1 MQATKMP
8 VVVEQ
13 SEQSDRPVLFTIA
26 AQVSF
31 DGLFALIQALPK
43 MQKWQIYQA
52 LGMELAPKSAEAKAI
67 ARLTDEEDESKWIT
81 VVHEENEI
89 DEEALNEW
97 LVKRGC
103 KKAEV

>member
-8 VVVEQ
+8 IVVEQ

-31 DGLFALIQALPK
+31 DGLFALIQALLK

-52 LGMELAPKSAEAKAI
+52 LGVELAPQSAEAKAI
-67 ARLTDEEDESKWIT
+67 ARLTDEDD
-81 VVHEENEI
+81 EI

>member
-1 MQATKMP
+1 MQATKIP

-13 SEQSDRPVLFTIA
+13 SKQIDRPVLFTIS

-52 LGMELAPKSAEAKAI
+52 LGVELAPQSAEAKAI
-67 ARLTDEEDESKWIT
+67 ARLTDEEDESKWIA
-81 VVHEENEI
+81 VVHEDDEI

>member
-1 MQATKMP
+1 MQATEMP

-13 SEQSDRPVLFTIA
+13 SEQIDRPALFTIS

-31 DGLFALIQALPK
+31 DGLFARIQAWPK
-43 MQKWQIYQA
+43 TQKWQIYQV
-52 LGMELAPKSAEAKAI
+52 LGAELASQSAEAKAI

-81 VVHEENEI
+81 VVHEDDEI

-97 LVKRGC
+97 LVKRGY